1 MISFRQGERT
11 VNLQAGDL
19 WAAGNDK
26 ETYRDTSVEELWAIV
41 HEVENGT
48 PWREAVGRR
57 YAQSNPW
64 LHQIVTSPDRDLFF
78 RLHPPQPG
86 TRVLDI
92 GAGWG
97 QISLPL
103 ARTCEVTALE
113 PTPERL
119 AFIRAAAVQE
129 CVDRRLHFVQA
140 DFFEV
145 EFDTKF
151 DLVTCI
157 GVLEWVPKFRE
168 GDPREVQID
177 FLRRA
182 SALLAPGGRL
192 VVGIE
197 NRMGLKYLL
206 GAPDDHLGQPNIA
219 VYNAELAALK
229 WQPHSGKALRVF
241 TFTRIELAEML
252 SAAGLSDQRF
262 FAALPDYKLPQRIL
276 PLGSEVDSFFREGG
290 YVAEHDGSRGQPL
303 SFQAE
308 LQSHY
313 RSLAH
318 LGVAS
323 DFVPSFYVSCQ
334 RSGG

>member
-1 MISFRQGERT
+1 MISFRHGEKT
-11 VNLQAGDL
+11 VNLPAGDL
-19 WAAGNDK
+19 WAAGIVE
-26 ETYRDTSVEELWAIV
+26 ETYRDTSAEELWAIV
-41 HEVENGT
+41 HEVEQGT

-64 LHQIVTSPDRDLFF
+64 LHRVVTSPDRDLFF

-97 QISLPL
+97 QIALPL
-103 ARTCEVTALE
+103 ARACEVTAIE

-119 AFIRAAAVQE
+119 AFIRAAAAQE
-129 CVDRRLHFVQA
+129 GVTRRLHFVQA
-140 DFFEV
+140 DFFDV
-145 EFDTKF
+145 EFDTRF

-157 GVLEWVPKFRE
+157 GVLEWVPKFRA

-177 FLRRA
+177 FLRRVR
-182 SALLAPGGRL
+182 ALLNPGGRL

-197 NRMGLKYLL
+197 NRLGLKYLL
-206 GAPDDHLGQPNIA
+206 GAPDDHLGVPNIA
-219 VYNAELAALK
+219 VCDAGLADRK
-229 WQPHSGKALRVF
+229 WQARSGQALRVF

-252 SAAGLSDQRF
+252 AAAGLSDHIF

-276 PLGSEVDSFFREGG
+276 SLGSEVDSFFRQGG
-290 YVAEHDGSRGQPL
+290 DVAEHDGSGGQPL
-303 SFQAE
+303 SCQAE
-308 LQSHY
+308 LGSHY
-313 RSLAH
+313 RSLAD
-318 LGVAS
+318 LGIAS

-334 RSGG
+334 RDCD